1 MFSPPLLGQRRLNM
15 LWEQPAHW
23 PLESPLPVGSAT
35 PRATSTSSPPT
46 LDNGALFALT
56 ASLPM
61 TPTLSANNLGFPEP
75 ESSTVQQL
83 VQQLVATT
91 LVLCPVPS
99 ESSPALSPYQ
109 LYLLVL
115 AWGALPLLRRW
126 CRSSVALIS
135 LTPLILVL
143 PLHLLAPPT
152 KLLVWSVRP
161 SILLHLK

>member
-35 PRATSTSSPPT
+35 PRATSTSSPPI

-75 ESSTVQQL
+75 ESSTAGGNRFGAVPSPFRIL
-83 VQQLVATT
+83 SGIE
-91 LVLCPVPS
+91 PVPVVMGS
-99 ESSPALSPYQ
+99 T
-109 LYLLVL
+109 
-115 AWGALPLLRRW
+115 GA
-126 CRSSVALIS
+126 
-135 LTPLILVL
+135 
-143 PLHLLAPPT
+143 
-152 KLLVWSVRP
+152 
-161 SILLHLK
+161 